1 MSEIAVI
8 GGAAEMFVAAFV
20 AWYAL
25 WRRRVATALRRV
37 PVGTARTVPVVRRR
51 ADLPGNSR

>member
-8 GGAAEMFVAAFV
+8 VGAAGMFVAGFV

-25 WRRRVATALRRV
+25 WRRRVAAAFRRV
-37 PVGTARTVPVVRRR
+37 PVGTARRVPVVRQRG
-51 ADLPGNSR
+51 DLPGNPR